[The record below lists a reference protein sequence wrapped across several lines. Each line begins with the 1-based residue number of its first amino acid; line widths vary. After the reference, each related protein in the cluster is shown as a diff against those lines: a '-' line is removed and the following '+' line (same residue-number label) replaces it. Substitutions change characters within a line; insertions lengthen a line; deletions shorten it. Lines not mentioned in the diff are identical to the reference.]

1 MRVGFTEKRY
11 VIVFPPK
18 PKFSEAPILFW
29 HRDVGNADSFGVN
42 TVVSFAMTYD
52 SFEDANDASCSAYL
66 EDDSNMYNRPYIA
79 AVTLATQGE
88 VISDALGVPV
98 KEKAPRRAR
107 RRSYSPW

>member
-29 HRDVGNADSFGVN
+29 HSALDGEDSFAVN
-42 TVVSFAMTYD
+42 TVVNFQMTYP
-52 SFEDANDASCSAYL
+52 SAQDAQNDLSSAYM
-66 EDDSNMYNRPYIA
+66 DDSSMYNRPYVA
-79 AVTLATQGE
+79 AVTLAVQGE

-98 KEKAPRRAR
+98 KEKPPRRR
-107 RRSYSPW
+107 RRPSSYSPW